1 MPKKQH
7 QFRINKNDREVFKA
21 QARCGYITAE
31 QANKYCKVSTARL
44 GVMVKQGYMESKITT
59 VRGKQTNVY
68 KLTNRGKEYVRR
80 NEPAIKD
87 LYKPASPTHDLKL
100 MEQYLKIPA
109 HERDYVLT
117 ESDIQKE
124 YDYDK
129 NSQSPPDMII
139 REHYIEIDQQLVYVP
154 IQVIEVITRNYGE
167 TEIQMKEAF
176 VIEVLE
182 VQNLKE
188 VLTYVKA

>member
-1 MPKKQH
+1 MPKKH

-31 QANKYCKVSTARL
+31 QANQYCGVSRNRL
-44 GVMVKQGYMESKITT
+44 DVMVKQGYMKCKIAT
-59 VRGKQTNVY
+59 VMGKQTNAY
-68 KLTNRGKEYVRR
+68 QLTGKGKEYVKR
-80 NEPAIKD
+80 NEPAIKE
-87 LYKPASPTHDLKL
+87 LYKPASTTHDLKL

-109 HERDYVLT
+109 QERDYVLT
-117 ESDIQKE
+117 ESDIQRGYA
-124 YDYDK
+124 YD
-129 NSQSPPDMII
+129 NRTQSPPDMIV

-154 IQVIEVITRNYGE
+154 VQVIEIITRNYGE

-176 VIEVLE
+176 LIEVLE
-182 VQNLKE
+182 VENLRE